1 LIKIT
6 IMTVTI
12 TPDYIYLGAT
22 IILLIIQVIQWRR
35 YDLIKKEVH
44 DLWNQIHILAISA
57 GNTIQKLEKK
67 IDEKQ
72 DR

>member
-1 LIKIT
+1 
-6 IMTVTI
+6 MTVTI

-22 IILLIIQVIQWRR
+22 IILLIIQVVQWRK

-72 DR
+72 NR

>member
-1 LIKIT
+1 
-6 IMTVTI
+6 
-12 TPDYIYLGAT
+12 
-22 IILLIIQVIQWRR
+22 
-35 YDLIKKEVH
+35 LIKKEVQ